1 MTSLSPIELEELR
14 DRQKKELD
22 EQRNAMNQQI
32 MQLNRT
38 LTAKKTQNNMLQCCL
53 ESQTEERKY
62 LENKLAEDQERHNK
76 QKIIFSRKSF
86 LESIEQK
93 SIDQLTRDLEK
104 EVNWVILILKL
115 YEFQNQRGNHLE
127 DCIKGEIRHAI
138 DVARILE
145 NAQVAK

>member
-22 EQRNAMNQQI
+22 EQRNSMNQQI

-76 QKIIFSRKSF
+76 EKIIFSRTSF
-86 LESIEQK
+86 LEIIE
-93 SIDQLTRDLEK
+93 
-104 EVNWVILILKL
+104 
-115 YEFQNQRGNHLE
+115 E
-127 DCIKGEIRHAI
+127 DSKKKNVH
-138 DVARILE
+138 
-145 NAQVAK
+145 